1 MKLKVARKVLARM
14 PVLEIPFKV
23 ETTKMPNQ
31 FGKQTLEKKKR
42 QQLSTPKK
50 INSRIYVNHNVFG
63 LFG

>member
-31 FGKQTLEKKKR
+31 FGKQTLEKKNGSNY
-42 QQLSTPKK
+42 QPQKK
-50 INSRIYVNHNVFG
+50 SILGYT
-63 LFG
+63 